1 MHTDYISA
9 PTPNLPF
16 PVHFSFQN
24 IIFLLV
30 AIAGF
35 GLFAWQ
41 ARKIRANILVGRDR
55 DMSGNVNERLW
66 KTLLVAFGQQKMF
79 KRLTPALLHLVV
91 YVGFIVINIEVIEI
105 LIDGIFGTHRVLGFM
120 GPLYSAL
127 TGTNEVLGALVVL
140 AVVAFW
146 WRRNVGGVRRFT
158 GPEMRAW
165 PKMDANVILYIE
177 VILMVALFL
186 MNAADLK
193 LHQLQGKDLPGAF
206 PVSGLLTGLLPDSLT
221 ALHVLERVGWWA
233 HIVGILL
240 FLNYLPS
247 SKHFHIIMAFPN
259 VYFSRLM
266 PQGQFSNVDSIT
278 HEVKAMMDP
287 TYQVPTPPASEG
299 AEAAP
304 TSFGAKDVNDLA
316 WTNLLNAY
324 SCTECGRCTSV
335 CPANITGKLLSPR
348 KIIMDTRDRME
359 EKYNSPLI
367 FDPNLYGKEAKHDPQ
382 EQLDKENHTLLRGY
396 VTPEELWACTTCNAC
411 VEACPVNINP
421 LESII
426 EMRRFLVLE
435 ESAAPNSLN
444 VMFSN
449 IENNGAPWAFSPSD
463 RFNWADELYV
473 ADKAAVTA

>member
-1 MHTDYISA
+1 M
-9 PTPNLPF
+9 
-16 PVHFSFQN
+16 VQQ

-30 AIAGF
+30 AALGI

-41 ARKIRANILVGRDR
+41 VRKIRANILKGKDR
-55 DMSGNVNERLW
+55 VMGGPVSERIN

-79 KRLTPALLHLVV
+79 KRITPALLHLVV
-91 YVGFIVINIEVIEI
+91 YVGFLVINIEVVEI
-105 LIDGIFGTHRVLGFM
+105 MIDGIFGTHRALSFL
-120 GPLYSAL
+120 GPLYDVLMA
-127 TGTNEVLGALVVL
+127 TNEILGALVIV
-140 AVVAFW
+140 AVIAFW
-146 WRRNVGGVRRFT
+146 WRRNRAQPVRRLT
-158 GPEMRAW
+158 GVEMRAW
-165 PKMDANVILYIE
+165 PRLDANVILYVEI
-177 VILMVALFL
+177 ILMAALFT
-186 MNAADLK
+186 MNTADLK
-193 LHQLQGKDLPGAF
+193 LHQLEGVDLPGSF
-206 PVSGLLTGLLPDSLT
+206 PISSLLVGLFPDSVA
-221 ALHVLERVGWWA
+221 ALHVLERVGWWL
-233 HIVGILL
+233 HILGILA

-259 VYFSRLM
+259 VYYTRLV

-287 TYQVPTPPASEG
+287 SYQVPAPPVDAEG
-299 AEAAP
+299 QP
-304 TSFGAKDVNDLA
+304 VVQRFGAKDADDLS
-316 WTNLLNAY
+316 WLNLLNAY

-348 KIIMDTRDRME
+348 KIIMDTRDRIE

-367 FDPNLYGKEAKHDPQ
+367 FEPNKYQGEERVHVDEEGALVRGK
-382 EQLDKENHTLLRGY
+382 

-421 LESII
+421 LDSII
-426 EMRRFLVLE
+426 EMRRYLVLE

-473 ADKAAVTA
+473 AEKA

>member
-1 MHTDYISA
+1 M
-9 PTPNLPF
+9 PTILPAHHS
-16 PVHFSFQN
+16 PPTVVQQ

-30 AIAGF
+30 AALGI

-41 ARKIRANILVGRDR
+41 VRKIRANILKGKDR
-55 DMSGNVNERLW
+55 VMGGPVSERIN

-79 KRLTPALLHLVV
+79 KRITPALLHLVV
-91 YVGFIVINIEVIEI
+91 YVGFLVINIEVVEI
-105 LIDGIFGTHRVLGFM
+105 MIDGIFGTHRALSFL
-120 GPLYSAL
+120 GPLYDVLMA
-127 TGTNEVLGALVVL
+127 TNEILGALVIV
-140 AVVAFW
+140 AVIAFW
-146 WRRNVGGVRRFT
+146 WRRNRAQPVRRLT
-158 GPEMRAW
+158 GVEMRAW
-165 PKMDANVILYIE
+165 PRLDANVILYVEI
-177 VILMVALFL
+177 ILMAALFT
-186 MNAADLK
+186 MNTADLK
-193 LHQLQGKDLPGAF
+193 LHQLEGVDLPGSF
-206 PVSGLLTGLLPDSLT
+206 PISSLLVGLFPDSVA
-221 ALHVLERVGWWA
+221 ALHVLERVGWWL
-233 HIVGILL
+233 HILGILA

-259 VYFSRLM
+259 VYYTRLV

-287 TYQVPTPPASEG
+287 SYQVPAPPVDAEG
-299 AEAAP
+299 QP
-304 TSFGAKDVNDLA
+304 VVQRFGAKDADDLS
-316 WTNLLNAY
+316 WLNLLNAY

-348 KIIMDTRDRME
+348 KIIMDTRDRIE

-367 FDPNLYGKEAKHDPQ
+367 FEPNKYQGEERVHVDEEGALVRGK
-382 EQLDKENHTLLRGY
+382 

-421 LESII
+421 LDSII
-426 EMRRFLVLE
+426 EMRRYLVLE

-473 ADKAAVTA
+473 AEKA

>member
-1 MHTDYISA
+1 MTI
-9 PTPNLPF
+9 
-16 PVHFSFQN
+16 QN

-30 AIAGF
+30 ALAGI
-35 GLFAWQ
+35 GLFVWQ
-41 ARKIRANILVGRDR
+41 VRKIRANILVGRDR
-55 DMSGNVNERLW
+55 DMSGNVAERLQ

-79 KRLTPALLHLVV
+79 KRITPALLHLVV
-91 YVGFIVINIEVIEI
+91 YVGFLVINVEVIEI
-105 LIDGIFGTHRVLGFM
+105 MIDGIFGTHRVLQFM
-120 GPLYSAL
+120 GPLYSLL
-127 TGTNEVLGALVVL
+127 TGTNEILGALVLL
-140 AVVAFW
+140 AVAALW
-146 WRRNVGGVRRFT
+146 WRRNVKKVRRFS

-165 PKMDANVILYIE
+165 PSLDADMILYIE
-177 VILMVALFL
+177 TVLMLALFT
-186 MNAADLK
+186 MNTADLK
-193 LHQLQGKDLPGAF
+193 LHQLRNEVLPGAYPISSLLVGLF
-206 PVSGLLTGLLPDSLT
+206 PADVT
-221 ALHVLERVGWWA
+221 ALHILERVGWWL
-233 HIVGILL
+233 HIVGILA

-247 SKHFHIIMAFPN
+247 SKHFHIILAFPN
-259 VYFSRLM
+259 VYYSRLV

-287 TYQVPTPPASEG
+287 SYQVPAPAVGPDGS
-299 AEAAP
+299 ALAP
-304 TSFGAKDVNDLA
+304 TPFGAKDVNDLA

-335 CPANITGKLLSPR
+335 CPANLTGKLLSPR
-348 KIIMDTRDRME
+348 KIIMDTRDRAD

-367 FDPNLYGKEAKHDPQ
+367 FSPNLYGQEAKHETQ
-382 EQLDKENHTLLRGY
+382 EQLDRENHTLLRGY

-463 RFNWADELYV
+463 RFNWADDLYV
-473 ADKAAVTA
+473 ATKETGVSS